1 METLFYL
8 DQIRKER
15 QSELSKEV
23 KSTRPFSNKMVT
35 QTHQPG
41 LVKRSVDWAVTT
53 LIDVIE
59 RIKYAGVYRKVESSP
74 KPDTSILTR

>member
-15 QSELSKEV
+15 QGELSNEV
-23 KSTRPFSNKMVT
+23 KSTRPFSQEREA

-41 LVKRSVDWAVTT
+41 LVKRSVDRAGTI
-53 LIDVIE
+53 LIEVGWWLKGAAALRDS
-59 RIKYAGVYRKVESSP
+59 RCS
-74 KPDTSILTR
+74 

>member
-15 QSELSKEV
+15 QSELSNDV
-23 KSTRPFSNKMVT
+23 KSTRPFSQEREA

-41 LVKRSVDWAVTT
+41 LVKRSVDQLVTL
-53 LIDVIE
+53 LIEISNSL
-59 RIKYAGVYRKVESSP
+59 RCALVYQKAECY
-74 KPDTSILTR
+74 

>member
-15 QSELSKEV
+15 LSELSNEV
-23 KSTRPFSNKMVT
+23 KSTRPFSHEKVA

-53 LIDVIE
+53 LIDVIG
-59 RIKYAGVYRKVESSP
+59 RTKCTVVCRKVESSP
-74 KPDTSILTR
+74 KPDTGILTK

>member
-1 METLFYL
+1 MGALFYL

-23 KSTRPFSNKMVT
+23 KSTRPLSHEKAA

-41 LVKRSVDWAVTT
+41 LVTRSVDRVGTF
-53 LIDVIE
+53 LIEVGWWLKGTVALGDN
-59 RIKYAGVYRKVESSP
+59 GVS
-74 KPDTSILTR
+74 

>member
-1 METLFYL
+1 MDTLFFM

-23 KSTRPFSNKMVT
+23 KSTRPCSHEKVA

-41 LVKRSVDWAVTT
+41 LVKRSVDRIGTFLIEVGGWLKGAVA
-53 LIDVIE
+53 LGDS
-59 RIKYAGVYRKVESSP
+59 GVS
-74 KPDTSILTR
+74 

>member
-15 QSELSKEV
+15 QGELSNEV
-23 KSTRPFSNKMVT
+23 KSTRPFSQEREA

-41 LVKRSVDWAVTT
+41 LVKRSVDRAGTF
-53 LIDVIE
+53 LIEVGWWLKGAAALGDS
-59 RIKYAGVYRKVESSP
+59 GGS
-74 KPDTSILTR
+74 

>member
-15 QSELSKEV
+15 QGELSNEV
-23 KSTRPFSNKMVT
+23 KSTRPFSRERKA

-41 LVKRSVDWAVTT
+41 LVKRSVDRAGTF
-53 LIDVIE
+53 LIEVGWWLKGAAALRDS
-59 RIKYAGVYRKVESSP
+59 GGS
-74 KPDTSILTR
+74 

>member
-15 QSELSKEV
+15 QGELSNEV
-23 KSTRPFSNKMVT
+23 KSTRPFSQEREA

-41 LVKRSVDWAVTT
+41 LVKRSVDRAGTFLIEIGWWLKGAVA
-53 LIDVIE
+53 LEDS
-59 RIKYAGVYRKVESSP
+59 GVS
-74 KPDTSILTR
+74 

>member
-15 QSELSKEV
+15 QSELSNEV
-23 KSTRPFSNKMVT
+23 KSTRSFSQEREA

-41 LVKRSVDWAVTT
+41 LVKRSVDRVGTFLIEVGWWLKGAVA
-53 LIDVIE
+53 LGDS
-59 RIKYAGVYRKVESSP
+59 GGS
-74 KPDTSILTR
+74 

>member
-15 QSELSKEV
+15 QGELSREV
-23 KSTRPFSNKMVT
+23 KSTRPFSQVREA

-41 LVKRSVDWAVTT
+41 LVKRSVD
-53 LIDVIE
+53 
-59 RIKYAGVYRKVESSP
+59 RAGTFLFEVGWWLKGAAELGDSRGC
-74 KPDTSILTR
+74 

>member
-15 QSELSKEV
+15 QGELSNEV
-23 KSTRPFSNKMVT
+23 KSTRPFSQEREA

-41 LVKRSVDWAVTT
+41 LVKRSVDRVGTFLVEVAWWLKGAVAVG
-53 LIDVIE
+53 DS
-59 RIKYAGVYRKVESSP
+59 RGS
-74 KPDTSILTR
+74 

>member
-15 QSELSKEV
+15 LSELSNDV
-23 KSTRPFSNKMVT
+23 KSTRPFSQERKV

-41 LVKRSVDWAVTT
+41 LVKRSVDRAETF
-53 LIDVIE
+53 LIEVGWWLKGTFALGDS
-59 RIKYAGVYRKVESSP
+59 RGS
-74 KPDTSILTR
+74 

>member
-8 DQIRKER
+8 DQICKER

-23 KSTRPFSNKMVT
+23 KSTRSFSHEKVA

-41 LVKRSVDWAVTT
+41 LVKRIVDWAGTF
-53 LIDVIE
+53 LIEVGWWLKGAVALGDS
-59 RIKYAGVYRKVESSP
+59 RGG
-74 KPDTSILTR
+74 

>member
-15 QSELSKEV
+15 QGELSNEV
-23 KSTRPFSNKMVT
+23 KSTRPFSQERKA

-41 LVKRSVDWAVTT
+41 LVKRGVDRAGTFLIEVGWWLKGAVA
-53 LIDVIE
+53 LGDS
-59 RIKYAGVYRKVESSP
+59 RGS
-74 KPDTSILTR
+74 